1 MESKLKLSE
10 IYDKNLNFIIG
21 SGASFGLFPVLHVP
35 IKGDDG
41 SEQTIE
47 TLATYFEN
55 KGDSGQNIKTLLFM
69 HYYMTCIEPIL
80 NFDFD
85 AAREDAAK
93 KTVIDNYEKFIK
105 TILYLLRNK
114 KSDDRKSCNLFTT
127 NYDGCLTHV
136 SDSAIKNGEDD
147 FILNDG
153 ARGFSRRYLAAKNYN
168 SYAKQ
173 SGTFER
179 YSTQIPQINL
189 IPLHGSGAWIKE
201 GEVIRVDYAQ
211 KSELTKSCSD
221 AIPDIGIFS
230 DCLNDSTKTISDL
243 EKVVI
248 DISNSK
254 FWEEYN
260 KLPIVNPTKWKFY
273 ETVFEEHYYQML
285 RYLSYE
291 LEKPNTVLITF
302 GFSFADEHI
311 LNLVKRSLANPKLQ
325 LFVSCFNQ
333 TEVDRLSQKFSKFQ
347 NVVFLTDSIGL
358 NFTKFNEEHF
368 TKEKKEASASAGSST

>member
-10 IYDKNLNFIIG
+10 IYDKNINFIIG
-21 SGASFGLFPVLHVP
+21 SGASFGLFPVLQVP
-35 IKGDDG
+35 IKDEKDTQ
-41 SEQTIE
+41 QTIE

-55 KGDSGQNIKTLLFM
+55 KGDSGQKSKTLLFM
-69 HYYMTCIEPIL
+69 HYYKTCIEPIL
-80 NFDFD
+80 NFDFEVVNGD
-85 AAREDAAK
+85 MTK
-93 KTVIDNYEKFIK
+93 KAVLDNYEKFIR
-105 TILYLLRNK
+105 TILYILRNK
-114 KSDDRKSCNLFTT
+114 KNDDRKSCNLFTT
-127 NYDGCLTHV
+127 NYDGCLAHV
-136 SDSAIKNGEDD
+136 SDSVIKNGEAD
-147 FILNDG
+147 FVLNDG
-153 ARGFSRRYLAAKNYN
+153 ARGFFRRYLAAKNYN
-168 SYAKQ
+168 SYTKQ

-201 GEVIRVDYAQ
+201 GDVIRVDYAQ
-211 KSELTKSCSD
+211 KDELTKKCSD
-221 AIPDIGIFS
+221 AIPDIKLFS
-230 DCLNDSTKTISDL
+230 DCLNDSSKSIADL
-243 EKVVI
+243 EKI
-248 DISNSK
+248 DIEISSSK

-260 KLPIVNPTKWKFY
+260 KLPIVNPTKWKFH

-333 TEVDRLSQKFSKFQ
+333 AEVDIISQKFAKFP
-347 NVVFLTDSIGL
+347 NVTFLTDNVGL
-358 NFTKFNEEHF
+358 DFTKFNEEHF
-368 TKEKKEASASAGSST
+368 TKEKKESTTPTGNAI